1 METKRQKHAG
11 RKLCLQMEENKKIYH
26 IKYRKYL
33 AVLALGILVISLIPV
48 FAVAIADRATGD
60 DWAFGR
66 LTHLAWIETHSWWE
80 VFLAACRHVK
90 NIYFSWQGT
99 WFSVF
104 LFTLQPEAFSHGAY
118 WIVPYIM
125 VFLLVTS
132 ISFALYQFLVR
143 VMRMPVWDYLLMDAI
158 LLAVCI
164 HFVPN
169 KPPAIFWYNGAVHY
183 TVALALALFSIGYAL
198 RYEQTLRKRNLAG
211 CAIAMTLL
219 GGMNYL
225 AAFFALLLV
234 ILIMISFYKKTKK
247 IVRLALPIAL
257 EMAGLLVSAL
267 APGNAVRGGEG
278 YAVTIGGMLWAVV
291 ESFRQGCLGIV
302 QYVKEYPI
310 VMAAMIVAAII
321 LWDIL
326 QELVEKE
333 ELHFPL
339 PGVMLFY
346 FFGTYCAVYWP
357 ASFVGGLSAV
367 SDGVPNTYYWAFVLM
382 LFCSMVYG
390 LGWLAEKKGKQY
402 QERKQNRTYI
412 LYLAGMAFAL
422 LIVAVNYRNV
432 KESTFYMSYHLIKTG
447 QAQDYKE
454 RMAEVTE
461 LLLDEQEKNV
471 IVPGIFEDETP
482 LMNMPITTDENEWTN
497 RIVSAFFGK
506 DSVIALPREI
516 YEKRLTE

>member
-1 METKRQKHAG
+1 M
-11 RKLCLQMEENKKIYH
+11 CLQMEENKKIYH
-26 IKYRKYL
+26 IKYRKYM
-33 AVLALGILVISLIPV
+33 AVLALVILAVSLIPV
-48 FAVAIADRATGD
+48 FAVAGADRAAGD
-60 DWAFGR
+60 DWAFGK
-66 LTHLAWIETHSWWE
+66 LTHWAWIETHSCWN
-80 VFLAACRHVK
+80 VFLAACEHVK

-104 LFTLQPEAFSHGAY
+104 LFTFQPEVFSHNAY

-132 ISFALYQFLVR
+132 LSFVLYQLLVR
-143 VMRMPVWDYLLMDAI
+143 TMHMSVWDYLLMDAI
-158 LLAVCI
+158 LLSVCI

-169 KPPAIFWYNGAVHY
+169 KSPAIFWYNGAVHY

-198 RYEQTLRKRNLAG
+198 RYGQTLRKRNLAG
-211 CAIAMTLL
+211 CSIAMALL

-234 ILIMISFYKKTKK
+234 ILIIISFYKKTKK
-247 IVRLALPIAL
+247 IVWLTLPAAL
-257 EMAGLLVSAL
+257 EMIGLLISAL

-278 YAVTIGGMLWAVV
+278 YAVTIGGMLWAIG

-310 VMAAMIVAAII
+310 VMAAMLVTAII

-333 ELHFPL
+333 KLHFPL
-339 PGVMLFY
+339 PGVMIFY

-357 ASFVGGLSAV
+357 AAFVGDLSDV

-390 LGWLAEKKGKQY
+390 LGWLAEKREMRYREG
-402 QERKQNRTYI
+402 KQNRAYI
-412 LYLAGMAFAL
+412 LYLAGLAVAL

-461 LLLDEQEKNV
+461 LLLDEQEKDV
-471 IVPGIFEDETP
+471 TLPGIFEDETP

-497 RIVSAFFGK
+497 RIVSAFFRK

-516 YEKRLTE
+516 YEKGRTE